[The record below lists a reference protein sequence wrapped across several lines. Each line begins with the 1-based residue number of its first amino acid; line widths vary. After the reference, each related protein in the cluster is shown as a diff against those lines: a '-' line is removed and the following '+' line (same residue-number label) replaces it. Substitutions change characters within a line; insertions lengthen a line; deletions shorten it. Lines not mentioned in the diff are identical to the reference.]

1 MSLEHRLTPDDALL
15 TEAADTLKLI
25 AEPTRLHLLFLLL
38 DAERNVSD
46 LVDLSGASRTLVSQH
61 LAKLR
66 LGGLVSN
73 RREGRNVY
81 YRVADGHVVRLVVET
96 LSRADHVRSGEPM
109 HE

>member
-1 MSLEHRLTPDDALL
+1 MSSEHRLQPDDALL
-15 TEAADTLKLI
+15 SEAAETLRLI
-25 AEPTRLHLLFLLL
+25 AEPTRLHLLFLLI

-46 LVDLSGASRTLVSQH
+46 LVAATGASRTLVSQH

-66 LGGLVSN
+66 LGGLVAN

-109 HE
+109 HG

>member
-15 TEAADTLKLI
+15 IEAAETLKLI
-25 AEPTRLHLLFLLL
+25 AEPTRLHLLYLLL
-38 DAERNVSD
+38 DTERNVSD
-46 LVDLSGASRTLVSQH
+46 LVEATGAGRTVVSQH

-81 YRVADGHVVRLVVET
+81 YRVADGHVVRLVVEA

>member
-1 MSLEHRLTPDDALL
+1 MSTEHHLHPDDALL
-15 TEAADTLKLI
+15 AEAAETLKLI

-38 DAERNVSD
+38 DAERNVSE

-66 LGGLVSN
+66 LGGLVVN

-81 YRVADGHVVRLVVET
+81 YQVADGHVVRLVTET
-96 LSRADHVRSGEPM
+96 LSRADHVRSGEPT
-109 HE
+109 HS